1 MKFSIVTFGC
11 RVNQA
16 DSLQIEDAL
25 RARGA
30 ENVAAHEADVL
41 IVNTCSVTASADQG
55 ARQAIRRVARNNPNV
70 RVFATGCYATRRPD
84 EISSLPNVV
93 RVIDNQS
100 KAVLTD
106 LLDKEIE
113 QSTSD
118 RYGNGEGACGATLQP
133 GVGGRTALTLRVQT
147 GCNET
152 CSYCIIPQTRGQG
165 QSLALSRV
173 LDQVKRGVDAGYK
186 EIVITGVHLGSYGH
200 DLQDGTTLLT
210 LLRALADWPENV
222 LFRISS
228 LEPMD
233 CTSDIVRLVAESRRL
248 APHFHLPLQHGCDQL
263 LRAMQRPYS
272 TSFYKQLIE
281 EIHQY
286 IPDASIGTDIIVGFP
301 GENANHFSQTITL
314 LESLPLSHVHVFPY
328 SDRPGTTATQL
339 PDKVKGVDIRSR
351 GRAVREV
358 GERLTRQFQESQIG
372 KTRRALTLADGSRA
386 VTDNYLKVK
395 LNRLRSRNEWVA
407 ITVTGKAGALHEVE
421 PSENIS
427 N

>member
-55 ARQAIRRVARNNPNV
+55 ARQTIRRVARNNPNI
-70 RVFATGCYATRRPD
+70 RIFATGCYATRRPD

-106 LLDKEIE
+106 FLDKEIE

-152 CSYCIIPQTRGQG
+152 CSYCIIPKTRGQG

-301 GENANHFSQTITL
+301 GENVNHFSQTITL

-407 ITVTGKAGALHEVE
+407 ITVTGKTGALHGVE

>member
-1 MKFSIVTFGC
+1 M
-11 RVNQA
+11 
-16 DSLQIEDAL
+16 
-25 RARGA
+25 
-30 ENVAAHEADVL
+30 
-41 IVNTCSVTASADQG
+41 
-55 ARQAIRRVARNNPNV
+55 
-70 RVFATGCYATRRPD
+70 
-84 EISSLPNVV
+84 
-93 RVIDNQS
+93 
-100 KAVLTD
+100 
-106 LLDKEIE
+106 
-113 QSTSD
+113 
-118 RYGNGEGACGATLQP
+118 
-133 GVGGRTALTLRVQT
+133 
-147 GCNET
+147 
-152 CSYCIIPQTRGQG
+152 
-165 QSLALSRV
+165 
-173 LDQVKRGVDAGYK
+173 KRGVDAGYK

-301 GENANHFSQTITL
+301 GENVNHFSQTITL
-314 LESLPLSHVHVFPY
+314 LESLPLSHIHVFPY

-407 ITVTGKAGALHEVE
+407 ITVTGKTGALHGVE

>member
-1 MKFSIVTFGC
+1 MKFSIITFGC

-55 ARQAIRRVARNNPNV
+55 ARQTIRRVARNNPNI
-70 RVFATGCYATRRPD
+70 RIFATGCYATRRPD

-106 LLDKEIE
+106 FLDKEIE

-152 CSYCIIPQTRGQG
+152 CSYCIIPKTRGQG

-301 GENANHFSQTITL
+301 GENVNHFSQTITL

-328 SDRPGTTATQL
+328 SDRLGTTATQL

-407 ITVTGKAGALHEVE
+407 ITVTGKTGALHGVE

>member
-30 ENVAAHEADVL
+30 ENVAAHEADVI

-106 LLDKEIE
+106 LLYKEIE

-272 TSFYKQLIE
+272 TSFYKRLIE

-301 GENANHFSQTITL
+301 GENVNHFSQTITL

-358 GERLTRQFQESQIG
+358 GERLTRQFQEGQIG

-407 ITVTGKAGALHEVE
+407 ITIAGKAGALHEVE
-421 PSENIS
+421 PT
-427 N
+427 

>member
-55 ARQAIRRVARNNPNV
+55 ARQTIRRVARNNPNI
-70 RVFATGCYATRRPD
+70 RIFATGCYATRRPD

-106 LLDKEIE
+106 FLDKEIE

-152 CSYCIIPQTRGQG
+152 CSYCIIPKTRGQG

-301 GENANHFSQTITL
+301 GENVNHFSQTITL

-328 SDRPGTTATQL
+328 SDRLGTTATQL

-407 ITVTGKAGALHEVE
+407 ITVTGKTGALHGVE

>member
-30 ENVAAHEADVL
+30 ENVAAHEADIL

-84 EISSLPNVV
+84 DVSSLPNVV

-100 KAVLTD
+100 KPVLVD

-147 GCNET
+147 GCNEV
-152 CSYCIIPQTRGQG
+152 CSYCIIPQTRGRG
-165 QSLALSRV
+165 QSLVLSRV

-186 EIVITGVHLGSYGH
+186 EIVLTGVHLGSYGH

-210 LLRALADWPENV
+210 LLRVLADWPENV

-233 CTSDIVRLVAESRRL
+233 CTSDIVRLVAESHRL

-281 EIHQY
+281 EIHQHM
-286 IPDASIGTDIIVGFP
+286 PDASIGTDIIVGFP
-301 GENANHFSQTITL
+301 GENTNHFSQTVAL

-328 SDRPGTTATQL
+328 SDRPGTVATQF

-351 GRAVREV
+351 GRTVREV
-358 GERLTRQFQESQIG
+358 GERLTRQFQEGQIG

-395 LNRLRSRNEWVA
+395 LNKLRSRNEWAA
-407 ITVTGKAGALHEVE
+407 ITIAGKAGALHEA
-421 PSENIS
+421 
-427 N
+427 